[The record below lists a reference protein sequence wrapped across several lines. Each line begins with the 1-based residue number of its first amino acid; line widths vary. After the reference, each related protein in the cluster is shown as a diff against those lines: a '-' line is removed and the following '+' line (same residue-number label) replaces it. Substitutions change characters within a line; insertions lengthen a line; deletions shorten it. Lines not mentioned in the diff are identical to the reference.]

1 MKKLLSIFIVTCL
14 LYGSG
19 AEAMWARAGGAL
31 CKKTALVKAVAA
43 TGALGASTYAY
54 KNRDNLQD
62 KAVKTGLNFIQK
74 CAPQDKKDQY
84 VSRVFNTIKKYKP
97 ALLSSMR
104 DYYENRFDNAIYTQ
118 QTIAPHEENALYE
131 FAHIIAP
138 DMTKPMAERGGG
150 ISEFRSYGFV
160 QNNPRADSFL
170 VDYAAKNITR
180 LTQDG
185 AFLLLLAGRTVKLSR
200 EYRDRLIHAIKENFK
215 DVDSGVLSYVP
226 DLLNKESKESH
237 EFVDLVIQ
245 YPEKEYPLNFFGCL
259 FEKPL
264 APTQDDIKKYEKLYK
279 AAMANIEHIH
289 ISMLDNIFHKYQSV
303 YNHVIVPS
311 IIENINNMNAAK
323 LEYVLRRLFRMGSD
337 GISYGDRELILNALR
352 DRLVKNMFLAEN
364 FSIQNFSTILQSEAG
379 LIELYNNYSE
389 WVYVNPPDGYVYRPS
404 LKQTPIP
411 LSMSQTEAHVFVH
424 QCLIKKKFSNALRD
438 PQVVRMINSLH
449 EQEKKEEHAGN
460 FTFVHGCAW
469 DWDLKQD
476 IFTHLMEIKLNKK
489 FENYRFLRF
498 KDNYNVTQVDESV
511 HATLAQGNAEALR
524 SDILFMNHAVFGNS
538 SRKGSCTFDYW
549 YHNYDQSV
557 NNNRNL
563 INAEE
568 LFAQVGMRDFF
579 TRYKKDIQN
588 LERLHK
594 KAENKGVILLI
605 SANQEMV
612 RQNIYPTTSG
622 GAKVVVKTKDKK
634 TLDSAQAIITQL
646 KQNPTV
652 LQNADAIEYGLLC
665 SNKFVLNPDKAGKD
679 IKIFPYSLAHGTPAY
694 QEYCNARDQLM
705 AKIKRDIY
713 EQNHPELVQESRVR
727 SILAMSM

>member
-1 MKKLLSIFIVTCL
+1 MKKLLTISIVTCL
-14 LYGSG
+14 LYGQG
-19 AEAMWARAGGAL
+19 AEAMWARAGGGL

-43 TGALGASTYAY
+43 TGALGAGVYAY

-62 KAVKTGLNFIQK
+62 KAVKTGLNLIQEY
-74 CAPQDKKDQY
+74 APQDKKDQY
-84 VSRVFNTIKKYKP
+84 ASRVFTTLKKYKP
-97 ALLSSMR
+97 ALLSSTL
-104 DYYENRFDNAIYTQ
+104 DYYANRFANAIATQ
-118 QTIAPHEENALYE
+118 QKIAQHEESAFHE
-131 FAHIIAP
+131 FTQVIAP
-138 DMTKPMAERGGG
+138 DITKFPLPIIDYVM
-150 ISEFRSYGFV
+150 
-160 QNNPRADSFL
+160 QNNPQARSLFVDAAVNDIKNLNEGLTHLL
-170 VDYAAKNITR
+170 VAQYFYSDPNTSLIFPGRIYDDNTR
-180 LTQDG
+180 KIID
-185 AFLLLLAGRTVKLSR
+185 
-200 EYRDRLIHAIKENFK
+200 AIQANFK
-215 DVDSGVLSYVP
+215 DVDARVLRGIVINFHKEVNKAFH
-226 DLLNKESKESH
+226 DLTVKNITKKYAQGYIEFLCSRDPFLLAASLQPTFGYDFSSEMLQELATAMENKFNEVQFSMVKELLACNAS
-237 EFVDLVIQ
+237 FS
-245 YPEKEYPLNFFGCL
+245 NFFTR
-259 FEKPL
+259 K
-264 APTQDDIKKYEKLYK
+264 I
-279 AAMANIEHIH
+279 IECID
-289 ISMLDNIFHKYQSV
+289 MLDAITL
-303 YNHVIVPS
+303 S
-311 IIENINNMNAAK
+311 IIMKNA
-323 LEYVLRRLFRMGSD
+323 
-337 GISYGDRELILNALR
+337 SYRNRGKMLNALR
-352 DRLVKNMFLAEN
+352 DRLVKDIPLTET
-364 FSIQNFSTILQSEAG
+364 FSIQDFSAIPESKAG
-379 LIELYNNYSE
+379 LIDLYNHYSIP
-389 WVYVNPPDGYVYRPS
+389 WYRPALAHVS
-404 LKQTPIP
+404 ASQAI
-411 LSMSQTEAHVFVH
+411 SQTEAHALVH
-424 QCLIKKKFSNALRD
+424 QDLIKKEFSDALKD
-438 PQVVRMINSLH
+438 LQAVCMLNSLH
-449 EQEKKEEHAGN
+449 EKEKEEERAGN

-489 FENYRFLRF
+489 FEDYRFLRF